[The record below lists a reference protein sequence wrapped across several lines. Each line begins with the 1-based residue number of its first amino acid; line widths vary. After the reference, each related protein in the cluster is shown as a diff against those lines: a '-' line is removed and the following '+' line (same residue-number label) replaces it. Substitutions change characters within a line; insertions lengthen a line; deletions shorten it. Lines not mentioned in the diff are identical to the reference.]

1 MNDLGMDGSRLRTWA
16 QNQYPLGLSK
26 IVPDAITGFPL
37 VGGPSHARPIMRI
50 TCGNATV
57 KRLESEREIAERLNH

>member
-16 QNQYPLGLSK
+16 PNQYPSGISK

-37 VGGPSHARPIMRI
+37 LWGPSHARPIMRI
-50 TCGNATV
+50 TFGNAPV
-57 KRLESEREIAERLNH
+57 KRLEYEREIAERRNH